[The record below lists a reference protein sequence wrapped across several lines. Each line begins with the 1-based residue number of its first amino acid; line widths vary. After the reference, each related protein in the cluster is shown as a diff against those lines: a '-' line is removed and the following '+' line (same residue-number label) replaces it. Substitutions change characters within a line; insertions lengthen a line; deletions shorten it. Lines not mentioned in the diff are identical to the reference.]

1 MTGAVYKSAAVI
13 FMELDVKSLS
23 AANRTLKEGEGS
35 LNTIRD
41 DGLHS
46 RKNVTKVEYEMSS

>member
-1 MTGAVYKSAAVI
+1 MI

-46 RKNVTKVEYEMSS
+46 RKNVTKVLSMKCHHEIL